1 MELIF
6 SVRELFAEYLKS
18 GEHFTIPAYQRG
30 YKWKITD
37 IEQLLDDI
45 DSFETH
51 GDNDVFYCLQ
61 NITIIA
67 QKDKNYN
74 VVDGQQRLTTLSL
87 LLAYFGEFELVE
99 GKLQYDVREESMN
112 FLKNYVFN
120 RKLSAFKNNA
130 SQQGGRLLEWSEL
143 GIEEDDQYNYQDIF
157 YMYNACRTIE
167 SWFKEH
173 PEKKI

>member
-6 SVRELFAEYLKS
+6 SVRELFAEYLKY

-120 RKLSAFKNNA
+120 WKLSAFKNNA

-157 YMYNACRTIE
+157 YMYNTCRIHMGE
-167 SWFKEH
+167 YL
-173 PEKKI
+173 